1 MTGRREAVVWMSPWP
16 CLPRDSTNW
25 HSCGIILRK
34 RDNVNKEI
42 GANGQALQ
50 APVTGISSW

>member
-25 HSCGIILRK
+25 HGCGIILRK
-34 RDNVNKEI
+34 RDNVKKYVPM
-42 GANGQALQ
+42 ARPCRPL
-50 APVTGISSW
+50 